1 MIVTKDLTEKIK
13 SEVIAKARNY
23 IIVYSDGA
31 QGTKFKSSSEAIE
44 IVDKTTAYW
53 KLEEFISIIK

>member
-13 SEVIAKARNY
+13 NEVIAKAKNY

-31 QGTKFKSSSEAIE
+31 HGTKFKSSSEEIE
-44 IVDKTTAYW
+44 IVDETTEYW
-53 KLEEFISIIK
+53 KLENFMLII